1 MQDVLL
7 LGIGTAIGYTLANR
21 IENERQTQ
29 MKKRI
34 EFCKTLKENYE
45 FKHFQ
50 PQDVFMICLEAEPG
64 ALEPYKKKKD

>member
-7 LGIGTAIGYTLANR
+7 LGIGTAIGYSLANR
-21 IENERQTQ
+21 IETERQTQ

-34 EFCKTLKENYE
+34 EFCKTLKDNYE

-50 PQDVFMICLEAEPG
+50 PQDVFMICLEAE
-64 ALEPYKKKKD
+64 ASSLQYYMKKD